1 MLYPKNFEQKIEF
14 DVIRKMISKNCLSEQ
29 GAGYAEKIR
38 FVTDFEQLK
47 KLLDQTE
54 EFRQLL
60 LDKPDFPSQDY
71 FDLTPEL
78 HRIKIEGSYIEL
90 DKLFDLKSSLST
102 ILDVVSYFSV
112 AEASKI
118 YNLKSIIDQIQVDPS
133 IPKTIDR
140 LVDEKGQIR
149 DNASEKLKEIR
160 KKIQSKL
167 SAVDRKINQALKA
180 AKQSGWVASDVE
192 VSIRDGRPVIPIPAT
207 HKRKIKGFILD
218 ESATGQTVFIEPG
231 EVLELNN
238 EIRELQNAERREM
251 IQILKNF
258 SAFVRPYIP
267 GLIEAYR
274 FIGLI
279 DFIRAKAKL
288 AHQIK
293 AVKPVLNDKS
303 LINWKKAMHP
313 LLYLHHQKLNKK
325 VVPLDISLN
334 DENRIL
340 VISGPNAGGKSVC
353 LKTVALL
360 QYMLQ
365 CGLLIPVKE
374 DSEAGI
380 FTDMFIDI
388 GDEQSLE
395 NDLSTY
401 SSHLL
406 NMKNFVLNSNKRSI
420 FFIDEF
426 GTGTEPQLGGAIAE
440 AILDNLNQKKVFG
453 VITTHYANL
462 KVLAREGN
470 GIINGAMLFDTEKI
484 EPLYELKIGQPGS
497 SFAFEIA
504 RKIGFPSKILNLAEK
519 KTGKKQLDFEQQLQQ
534 LDIEK
539 RELQKREEELRL
551 ADSFLSEMIDKYEK
565 LSGELETGKEEIIAK
580 ARQEALNLIQS
591 SNRLIEKTIKD
602 IRESQADK
610 ARTKELRR
618 KVEEKAKEISHTIE
632 PKKKVK
638 PSPSKSAKPDE
649 TAKSEKQDEKL
660 KVGDLVKVP
669 DQNIQGEITSIIDD
683 EVVIAFNSI
692 TFRTLLSKVE
702 KIPDNAIKPLSR
714 KHKTSYSGILD
725 DMNDKLS
732 NFKLQLDVRG
742 NRGDEA
748 LEMVRQYID
757 DAILLNIREVRILHG
772 KGYGILRNLIH
783 EYLRSIP
790 EIKQFK
796 DEHIEQ
802 GGHGITIV
810 ILK

>member
-1 MLYPKNFEQKIEF
+1 
-14 DVIRKMISKNCLSEQ
+14 
-29 GAGYAEKIR
+29 
-38 FVTDFEQLK
+38 LK
-47 KLLDQTE
+47 KLLDETE
-54 EFRQLL
+54 EFRQIM
-60 LDKPDFPSQDY
+60 LDHPVFPSQDY
-71 FDLTPEL
+71 FDLTTEL
-78 HRIKIEGSYIEL
+78 QRIRIEGSYIEL
-90 DKLFDLKSSLST
+90 DKLFDLRSSLST
-102 ILDVVSYFSV
+102 IQDVVSFFAGV
-112 AEASKI
+112 DESKI
-118 YNLKSIIDQIQVDPS
+118 PNLKLIVDQIQLEPS
-133 IPKTIDR
+133 ILKTIEKLIDK
-140 LVDEKGQIR
+140 KGQVK
-149 DNASEKLKEIR
+149 DGASDKLKDIR
-160 KKIQSKL
+160 KKIQNKL
-167 SAVDRKINQALKA
+167 TSVDRKISQTLKA
-180 AKQSGWVASDVE
+180 AKQAGWVASDVE
-192 VSIRDGRPVIPIPAT
+192 VTIRDGRPVIPLPVT
-207 HKRKIKGFILD
+207 HKRKIRGFVLD
-218 ESATGQTVFIEPG
+218 ESATGQTVFVEPG

-238 EIRELQNAERREM
+238 EIRELQNAERREI

-258 SAFVRPYIP
+258 SDFVRPHIP
-267 GLIEAYR
+267 GLLEAYR
-274 FIGLI
+274 LIGLI
-279 DFIRAKAKL
+279 DFIRAKARL

-293 AVKPVLNDKS
+293 AINPVLFDKT
-303 LINWKKAMHP
+303 IIHWKKATHP
-313 LLYLHHQKLNKK
+313 LLFLHHQKLNKE
-325 VVPLDISLN
+325 VVPLDVSLN
-334 DENRIL
+334 EENRIL

-365 CGLLIPVKE
+365 CGILIPVKE

-406 NMKNFVLNSNKRSI
+406 NMKNFVLQSNKRSI

-440 AILDNLNQKKVFG
+440 AILENLNQKEAFG

-462 KVLAREGN
+462 KLMAKEGN

-497 SFAFEIA
+497 SFAYEIA
-504 RKIGFPSKILNLAEK
+504 RKIGFPKKILNQAEK

-534 LDIEK
+534 LEIEK
-539 RELQKREEELRL
+539 RELLKKEEEVKL

-565 LSGELETGKEEIIAK
+565 LSGELEMNKNEIIAS

-602 IRESQADK
+602 IRESQANK
-610 ARTKELRR
+610 SRTKELRK
-618 KVEEKAKEISHTIE
+618 KVEEKAREIKHKAEKEKKEGIPE
-632 PKKKVK
+632 PKQ
-638 PSPSKSAKPDE
+638 
-649 TAKSEKQDEKL
+649 KSEEIGEIPLSIDTGIR
-660 KVGDLVKVP
+660 VGDLVKVP
-669 DQNIQGEITSIIDD
+669 EQNITGEVISVNDD

-692 TFRTLLSKVE
+692 SFKTTLGKVE
-702 KIPDNAIKPLSR
+702 KVADKSQKSTNHKY
-714 KHKTSYSGILD
+714 KTSYSGILNE
-725 DMNDKLS
+725 MNDKLS
-732 NFKLQLDVRG
+732 SFKLQLDVRG
-742 NRGDEA
+742 KRGEEA

-783 EYLRSIP
+783 EYLRTIP
-790 EIKQFK
+790 EVKQFK
-796 DEHIEQ
+796 DEHIER

>member
-1 MLYPKNFEQKIEF
+1 MLYPKSFEQKIEF
-14 DVIRKMISKNCLSEQ
+14 DVIRRMIREACLSEQ
-29 GAGYAEKIR
+29 GAGYADKIR
-38 FVTDFEQLK
+38 FISDYDHLK

-60 LDKPDFPSQDY
+60 LDRPDFPSQDY

-78 HRIKIEGSYIEL
+78 QRIRIEGSYIEL
-90 DKLFDLKSSLST
+90 DKLFDLKSSLAT
-102 ILDVVSYFSV
+102 IKDVVSYFTGID
-112 AEASKI
+112 ESKI
-118 YNLKSIIDQIQVDPS
+118 PNLKVMVDQIQLEPS
-133 IPKTIDR
+133 ILKTIEK
-140 LVDEKGQIR
+140 LIDEKGQIK
-149 DNASEKLKEIR
+149 DGASEKLKDIR
-160 KKIQSKL
+160 KKIQNKL
-167 SAVDRKINQALKA
+167 SSVDRKINQTLKA
-180 AKQSGWVASDVE
+180 AKQAGWVASDVE
-192 VSIRDGRPVIPIPAT
+192 ITIRDGRPVIPLPVA
-207 HKRKIKGFILD
+207 HKRKIKGFVLD
-218 ESATGQTVFIEPG
+218 ESATGHTVFIEPG

-238 EIRELQNAERREM
+238 EIRELKNAERREV
-251 IQILKNF
+251 IQILKDF
-258 SAFVRPYIP
+258 TVFIRPDVP
-267 GLIEAYR
+267 NLIEAYR
-274 FIGLI
+274 LIGII
-279 DFIRAKAKL
+279 DFVRAKAKL
-288 AHQIK
+288 AHRIN
-293 AVKPVLNDKS
+293 ALKPVLSEKS
-303 LINWKKAMHP
+303 VILWKKATHP

-334 DENRIL
+334 EKDRIL

-353 LKTVALL
+353 LKTLALL
-360 QYMLQ
+360 QFMLQ

-406 NMKNFVLNSNKRSI
+406 NMKNFVLNSNERSI

-440 AILDNLNQKKVFG
+440 AILENLNQKKALG

-462 KVLAREGN
+462 KLMAKEGN

-504 RKIGFPSKILNLAEK
+504 RKIGFPKKILNLAEK

-534 LDIEK
+534 LEIEK
-539 RELQKREEELRL
+539 RELSKKEEEIKL

-565 LSGELETGKEEIIAK
+565 LSGELEMNKNEIIAS

-610 ARTKELRR
+610 SRTKELRK
-618 KVEEKAKEISHTIE
+618 KVEEKAREIKHEAEKE
-632 PKKKVK
+632 K
-638 PSPSKSAKPDE
+638 PSSAKPR
-649 TAKSEKQDEKL
+649 AEKRKEDDL
-660 KVGDLVKVP
+660 LVDTSIKVGNIVQVP
-669 DQNIQGEITSIIDD
+669 EQNITGEVISINDD

-692 TFRTLLSKVE
+692 SFKTTIGKVE
-702 KIPDNAIKPLSR
+702 KVAEKTQKFLTR
-714 KHKTSYSGILD
+714 KYKTSYSGLLD

-732 NFKLQLDVRG
+732 SFKMQLDVRG
-742 NRGDEA
+742 KRGEEA
-748 LEMVRQYID
+748 LEMVRLYID

-772 KGYGILRNLIH
+772 KGFGILRNLIH

-796 DEHIEQ
+796 DEHIER